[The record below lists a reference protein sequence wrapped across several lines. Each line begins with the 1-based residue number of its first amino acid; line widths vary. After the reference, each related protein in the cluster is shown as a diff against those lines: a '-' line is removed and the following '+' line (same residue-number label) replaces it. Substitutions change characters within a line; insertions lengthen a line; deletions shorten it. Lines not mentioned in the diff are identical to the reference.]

1 MSEND
6 ELGNIPPMVPDRDDV
21 DSHLT
26 NKKAQRQEIVRGA
39 YYTEKV
45 KVSTWQVRVMLT
57 LLTLAMLG
65 AGYGGYY
72 LYGEYQFDLRQ
83 ADLRISDLERRLSL
97 AGDSAEDS
105 AFNMIERMDF
115 NFTEIDKLWAAR
127 RVINRALEDAQ
138 SSLVKLALV
147 NEGQDEVAAN
157 NSAQIANTNRSLTV
171 SDTRINSITT
181 DFDQLTRSMANL
193 NVDVQELQG
202 LRADMESIRQS
213 LNSGDVNVLGLLGR
227 LEYIEESME
236 SVNANR
242 QQVNESLLRIQESI
256 RSLQRS
262 INAQGSGI

>member
-1 MSEND
+1 
-6 ELGNIPPMVPDRDDV
+6 
-21 DSHLT
+21 
-26 NKKAQRQEIVRGA
+26 
-39 YYTEKV
+39 
-45 KVSTWQVRVMLT
+45 
-57 LLTLAMLG
+57 
-65 AGYGGYY
+65 
-72 LYGEYQFDLRQ
+72 
-83 ADLRISDLERRLSL
+83 
-97 AGDSAEDS
+97 
-105 AFNMIERMDF
+105 MIERMDF

>member
-1 MSEND
+1 MDEND

-45 KVSTWQVRVMLT
+45 KVSTWSVRIMLT
-57 LLTLAMLG
+57 ILTLAMLA

-105 AFNMIERMDF
+105 ALNMIDRMDF

-127 RVINRALEDAQ
+127 RVSNRGLEDIQ
-138 SSLVKLALV
+138 SSLAKLALE
-147 NEGQDEVAAN
+147 NQGQDEVVAN
-157 NSAQIANTNRSLTV
+157 NSAQIANTNRSLNL

-181 DFDQLTRSMANL
+181 DFDQLTRSVAILNAN
-193 NVDVQELQG
+193 VQELQG
-202 LRADMESIRQS
+202 LRADIASIRQS
-213 LNSGDVNVLGLLGR
+213 LNSGDSNVLGLLGR

-242 QQVNESLLRIQESI
+242 QQVNESLLRIQQSI
-256 RSLQRS
+256 GSLQRS
-262 INAQGSGI
+262 INSQGSGI

>member
-1 MSEND
+1 MNEND

-26 NKKAQRQEIVRGA
+26 NKKAQGQEIVRGA
-39 YYTEKV
+39 YYTQKV
-45 KVSTWQVRVMLT
+45 KVSTWQVRFMLT
-57 LLTLAMLG
+57 VIVLAMLA

-72 LYGEYQFDLRQ
+72 LYGEYEFDLRQ

-97 AGDSAEDS
+97 AGDSADDS
-105 AFNMIERMDF
+105 ALNMIERMDF

-127 RVINRALEDAQ
+127 RVINRALEDVQ
-138 SSLVKLALV
+138 SALAKMTLE
-147 NEGQDEVAAN
+147 NEGQDEVVAN
-157 NSAQIANTNRSLTV
+157 NSAQIANTNRSLMV
-171 SDTRINSITT
+171 SDTKINSITT
-181 DFDQLTRSMANL
+181 DFDQLTRSVVNL
-193 NVDVQELQG
+193 NANVQELQG
-202 LRADMESIRQS
+202 LRADMASIRQS
-213 LNSGDVNVLGLLGR
+213 LNSGDSNVLGLLGR

-256 RSLQRS
+256 GALQRS

>member
-1 MSEND
+1 MDEND

-45 KVSTWQVRVMLT
+45 KVSTWQVRFMLT
-57 LLTLAMLG
+57 IIILAMLA

-72 LYGEYQFDLRQ
+72 LYGEYQFDMRQ

-105 AFNMIERMDF
+105 ALNMIDRMDF

-127 RVINRALEDAQ
+127 RVINRGLEDIQ
-138 SSLVKLALV
+138 SSLAKLALE
-147 NEGQDEVAAN
+147 NQGQDEVVAN
-157 NSAQIANTNRSLTV
+157 NSAQIANTNQSLNL
-171 SDTRINSITT
+171 SDSRINSITT
-181 DFDQLTRSMANL
+181 DFDQLTRSVAILNAN
-193 NVDVQELQG
+193 VQELQG
-202 LRADMESIRQS
+202 LRADIASIRQS
-213 LNSGDVNVLGLLGR
+213 LNGGDSNVLGLLGR

-242 QQVNESLLRIQESI
+242 QQVNESLLRIQQSI
-256 RSLQRS
+256 GSLQRS
-262 INAQGSGI
+262 INSQGSGI

>member
-1 MSEND
+1 MDEND

-45 KVSTWQVRVMLT
+45 KVSTWSVRIMLT
-57 LLTLAMLG
+57 ILTLAMLA

-105 AFNMIERMDF
+105 ALNMIDRMDF

-127 RVINRALEDAQ
+127 RVINRGLEDIQ
-138 SSLVKLALV
+138 SSLAKLALE
-147 NEGQDEVAAN
+147 NQGQDEVVAN
-157 NSAQIANTNRSLTV
+157 NSAQIANTNQSLNL

-181 DFDQLTRSMANL
+181 DFDQLTRSVAILNAN
-193 NVDVQELQG
+193 VQELQG
-202 LRADMESIRQS
+202 LRADIASIRQS
-213 LNSGDVNVLGLLGR
+213 LNSGDSNVLGLLGR

-256 RSLQRS
+256 SALQPR
-262 INAQGSGI
+262 INSQGSGI

>member
-1 MSEND
+1 MNEND

-26 NKKAQRQEIVRGA
+26 NKKAQHQEIVRGA

-45 KVSTWQVRVMLT
+45 KVSTWQVRFMLT
-57 LLTLAMLG
+57 IIILAMLA

-72 LYGEYQFDLRQ
+72 LYGEYQFDMRQ

-105 AFNMIERMDF
+105 ALNIIQRMDF

-127 RVINRALEDAQ
+127 RVINRALEDVQ
-138 SSLVKLALV
+138 SALAKLALV
-147 NEGQDEVAAN
+147 NEGQDEVVAN
-157 NSAQIANTNRSLTV
+157 NSAQIANTNRSQTV
-171 SDTRINSITT
+171 SDTRINAIIA
-181 DFDQLTRSMANL
+181 DFDQLTRSVANL
-193 NVDVQELQG
+193 NANVQELQG
-202 LRADMESIRQS
+202 LRADMASIRQS
-213 LNSGDVNVLGLLGR
+213 LNSGDSNVLGLLGR

-242 QQVNESLLRIQESI
+242 QQVNESLLRIQQSI
-256 RSLQRS
+256 GSLPRS
-262 INAQGSGI
+262 INSQGSGI